1 MQKSPIKARFI
12 IASTIS
18 SIKSLAG
25 TIASIFH
32 LSFRQIQTYNDKSR
46 FFTGVNPIQDG
57 GGKEGG
63 EQKGPPLASF
73 FTVTSTNV
81 KISSQNFLNFSY
93 NPFGTLE

>member
-1 MQKSPIKARFI
+1 MQWMPKMQKSPIKARFI

-18 SIKSLAG
+18 SIKSLAR

-57 GGKEGG
+57 GGKGGG
-63 EQKGPPLASF
+63 EQKAPLCQF
-73 FTVTSTNV
+73 FHC
-81 KISSQNFLNFSY
+81 NFY
-93 NPFGTLE
+93 KRKD